1 MRRSSYVDNGSDKL
15 IIVFQSAG
23 RVPTEKIKAYLNKNI
38 SDQDIKK
45 FHGKYNWYSMAK
57 RMPIADYYFLEDHY
71 SGIYGWYIS
80 DFGKNII
87 STIQNE
93 IENIVSKKEYKM
105 VIAFGSSKGGTGA
118 LIHGLISPYI
128 SKIFTLVPQINITRY
143 IEEHLPEIKH
153 LLMPMESK
161 ECNEELMGNIM
172 NYLDISKIKRRKTVF
187 FYTGILDEQF
197 AETRLFSRKISSE
210 LISSTLIMN
219 VERKGHSPMIMD
231 NVEFIEKVLSNILN
245 QTRTEDDDL
254 FKIDPKTFLY
264 LGKSKEKVS
273 EK

>member
-1 MRRSSYVDNGSDKL
+1 
-15 IIVFQSAG
+15 
-23 RVPTEKIKAYLNKNI
+23 
-38 SDQDIKK
+38 
-45 FHGKYNWYSMAK
+45 
-57 RMPIADYYFLEDHY
+57 
-71 SGIYGWYIS
+71 
-80 DFGKNII
+80 
-87 STIQNE
+87 
-93 IENIVSKKEYKM
+93 
-105 VIAFGSSKGGTGA
+105 
-118 LIHGLISPYI
+118 
-128 SKIFTLVPQINITRY
+128 
-143 IEEHLPEIKH
+143 
-153 LLMPMESK
+153 MPMESK